1 MMGSKDMSP
10 DLDDL
15 TWQSMWDWLDKIL
28 MMMSNVFDQCTMY
41 WNVTQSLSMF
51 LQTQLMS
58 ILTLPSNKPLITLHS
73 FLTWGNKACN
83 F

>member
-1 MMGSKDMSP
+1 MMGSKEILSP

-28 MMMSNVFDQCTMY
+28 MMMSNVFNQCTMY

-58 ILTLPSNKPLITLHS
+58 ILTLSSNKPFDYSAFFSYLR
-73 FLTWGNKACN
+73 
-83 F
+83 